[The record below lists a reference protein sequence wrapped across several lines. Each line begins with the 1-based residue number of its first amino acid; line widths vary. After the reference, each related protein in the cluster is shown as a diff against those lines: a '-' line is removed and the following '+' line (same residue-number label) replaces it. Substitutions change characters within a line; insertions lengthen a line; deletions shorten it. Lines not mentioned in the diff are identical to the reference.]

1 MPHSPGV
8 LDFAFVLVNS
18 VVNLPDKWGQLS
30 FFWGWGGGVGGVGV
44 FKLQKNCNESCLSKI
59 FWGGAATY
67 TKPPKRHLPNFP
79 TPKNSRITKFKPK
92 KSLDHPCHL
101 KSGVPPLGL

>member
-1 MPHSPGV
+1 MPHSPGL

-30 FFWGWGGGVGGVGV
+30 FFWGGGGGVGGVGV

-59 FWGGAATY
+59 FWGELQLTPSHQKDTY
-67 TKPPKRHLPNFP
+67 QIFLPQK
-79 TPKNSRITKFKPK
+79 T
-92 KSLDHPCHL
+92 
-101 KSGVPPLGL
+101 LG

>member
-30 FFWGWGGGVGGVGV
+30 FFLGGGVVWVGSGYSNYRRTVMNPAYQRFFGGE
-44 FKLQKNCNESCLSKI
+44 L
-59 FWGGAATY
+59 
-67 TKPPKRHLPNFP
+67 
-79 TPKNSRITKFKPK
+79 
-92 KSLDHPCHL
+92 
-101 KSGVPPLGL
+101 